1 MRKSW
6 VALIVFVLALVAGS
20 LPPAAAEENV
30 IQSVWA
36 DKIPKVDGSGED
48 WTDVTPASWAKGRVT
63 CAFRNNAETLYVLLV
78 IGDPKLR
85 STIEASGVTLYFSPE
100 GKKED
105 YGVHFVK
112 KTISAEEAI
121 AVQEKRTPLTEEQK
135 TQMRAKP
142 AYNFYFSA
150 VVNKKASSPAPP
162 DGTAGQPALF
172 RYAPQQKSLVYE
184 FIIPLARAEEWAA
197 GVGAGAAKVRGFE
210 WGGMMTPC
218 GKRWRHRAGQHIASE
233 QLGRLGESSMPQS
246 GGSGE
251 TRIGDRSSWRRQA
264 LRPSL
269 RIRSSGGAVRRAFG
283 PEKPKRTPVYRQRG
297 FLPRYRP

>member
-6 VALIVFVLALVAGS
+6 AALIVFVLALVAGS

-36 DKIPKVDGSGED
+36 DKIPKVDGSGDD

-85 STIEASGVTLYFSPE
+85 STVEATGVTLYFSPE

-105 YGVHFVK
+105 YGVHFLK

-135 TQMRAKP
+135 VQMRAKP

-150 VVNKKASSPAPP
+150 VVNKKAASPAPP

-184 FIIPLARAEEWAA
+184 FIIPLARSEEWAA
-197 GVGAGAAKVRGFE
+197 GVGAGVGQTVMVGFE
-210 WGGMMTPC
+210 WGGMTDAMRQAAARQQ
-218 GKRWRHRAGQHIASE
+218 GGSSNIANE
-233 QLGRLGESSMPQS
+233 QLGKLGESSMPQTGRS
-246 GGSGE
+246 TPAKHTYWGLVKLAAAGS
-251 TRIGDRSSWRRQA
+251 
-264 LRPSL
+264 
-269 RIRSSGGAVRRAFG
+269 
-283 PEKPKRTPVYRQRG
+283 
-297 FLPRYRP
+297 